1 MNELT
6 PYQTIIGLEVHA
18 QLKTDSKLFC
28 GCHWQFGAQP
38 NARTCP
44 LCLGLPGALPVL
56 NRKAVE
62 FAIKLALAV
71 EARIAQRTA
80 FSRKNYFYPDL
91 PKGYQ
96 ILQFDSPI
104 ASSGKLKI
112 RLNSGIK
119 TIQIRRI
126 HLEDDAGKS
135 IHAESW
141 VRENESLIDFN
152 RCGVPL
158 IEIVTEPELST
169 PGEASRFLQTIR
181 QLLRY
186 LDICDANM
194 EVGNLRC
201 DANISVRPPGA
212 IWPGVKT
219 EVKNLNSFRA
229 VERALAYE
237 QQRQIELLEHGEK
250 ILSDTL
256 LWNEKAQVTESMRI
270 KEQAHDYRYFP
281 EPDLP
286 SLKIDTSW
294 LDKIQNEM
302 PELPDARRE
311 RFIRQYKLSR
321 ADADLFTTTVEL
333 ADFFEKVVVRIGDVR
348 LVNTWVKT
356 ELLRSVNQSADE
368 ATPISADAFAELLDF
383 VKQKKITA
391 QSAKIVLVE
400 MLTSEKAAAEII
412 RDKKLTLLSDANQLG
427 VIVDQVIADNPD
439 AVKHYRSGKRQLLNF
454 FMGQVMRLTRTKA
467 DPGVVKKLLFE
478 KLNAG

>member
-96 ILQFDSPI
+96 ISQFDSPI

-119 TIQIRRI
+119 TIHIRRI

-201 DANISVRPPGA
+201 DANISVRPHGA
-212 IWPGVKT
+212 TWPGVKT

-286 SLKIDTSW
+286 PLKIDTSW
-294 LDKIQNEM
+294 LDKIKNEM
-302 PELPDARRE
+302 PELPDARRD

-321 ADADLFTTTVEL
+321 ADADLFTATVEL

-400 MLTSEKAAAEII
+400 MLTSEKAVAEII
-412 RDKKLTLLSDANQLG
+412 HDKKLTLLSDANQLG
-427 VIVDQVIADNPD
+427 VIVDQAIADNPD

-454 FMGQVMRLTRTKA
+454 FIGQVMKLTRTKA
-467 DPGVVKKLLFE
+467 DPEAAKKILLE
-478 KLNAG
+478 KLDAE